1 LLLEFTTFKYFLTK
15 INPMSLNKQYTTDE
29 IEKYYSKNRIT
40 WHQFYESEKII
51 ISKLELNESNTILD
65 IGCGC
70 GGLGLSL
77 REKFGV
83 LDYTGI
89 EFNEQAAKTASEIYP
104 EAKFYCGDILDISEN
119 ELAGKYFNIVF
130 SLGCVDS
137 NVQFINSLAS
147 AWKHVAPGGH
157 LVATFRLTNKA
168 GVNDIANSYQYINF
182 DGKMEGE
189 ILSYVVL
196 NKDDLLNQLEKLNPA
211 EINAFGYWG
220 TPSLSAVTPFNK
232 ICFAAFSIKRKE
244 TDHNE
249 KPILNLDLPADL

>member
-1 LLLEFTTFKYFLTK
+1 M
-15 INPMSLNKQYTTDE
+15 PLNKQYTTDE
-29 IEKYYSKNRIT
+29 IEKYFSNNRIT
-40 WHQFYESEKII
+40 WQQFYESEKNI

-70 GGLGLSL
+70 GGLGLAL
-77 REKFGV
+77 RDKFGV
-83 LDYTGI
+83 LDYTGVEI
-89 EFNEQAAKTASEIYP
+89 NVQAAKTASEIYT

-130 SLGCVDS
+130 SLGCVDW

-147 AWKHVAPGGH
+147 AWKHVAPGGY

-168 GVNDIANSYQYINF
+168 GVNDIAESYQYINYE
-182 DGKMEGE
+182 GKMEGE
-189 ILSYVVL
+189 IASYVVL
-196 NKDDLLNQLEKLNPA
+196 NKEDLLNQLEQLNPA

-220 TPSLSAVTPFNK
+220 TPSASAVTPFNK

-244 TDHNE
+244 KYHNE
-249 KPILNLDLPADL
+249 KPTYNLDLPADL